1 MKKGTIIRD
10 MSGFSLIEVI
20 VTVAVIGV
28 IATIALPHMIGWRGE
43 RQLQGSARNFAA
55 DLQLARLKS
64 IRETENVVVEVNG
77 ATDRYQIYVDNNKNQ
92 NLDGGEET
100 IRDVSCPVGVSIN
113 SVCTGTWGYV
123 IPKHIILLEGVVL
136 YRLSLHQQTFLCGLT
151 CCSAG
156 WQQRLRYNTK
166 LQKQRKLVVS
176 KYIGRF
182 TRNQIAAN
190 ATTPRSVV

>member
-10 MSGFSLIEVI
+10 MSGFSLIEMI

-28 IATIALPHMIGWRGE
+28 IATIALPSMIGWRGE

-113 SVCTGTWGYV
+113 SVT
-123 IPKHIILLEGVVL
+123 IPG
-136 YRLSLHQQTFLCGLT
+136 GLT
-151 CCSAG
+151 SLDPRGRSTRTGDVVFQNNAG
-156 WQQRLRYNTK
+156 TLKTISINI
-166 LQKQRKLVVS
+166 LGSVS
-176 KYIGRF
+176 I
-182 TRNQIAAN
+182 TE
-190 ATTPRSVV
+190 